1 MNYKN
6 IQLFI
11 MQIIL
16 YNCNYSIIVD
26 DQRMTELIKAQIKK
40 KGGMELCNIKG
51 ILIGPPGAG
60 KTVTINRLTGQMK
73 NICLDGGMKST
84 GVDKPLTFH
93 IYHDTKK
100 KSIFIGK
107 FWSDQ
112 SLDEQLGTIL
122 HCMINRPI
130 SLKIEEDC
138 DDPLKPLQEKVHVPV
153 PKEAQS
159 LSVAGI
165 PHQSISSPSQSISF
179 PMDAYFVLLQEFIR
193 QSKWDTVQ
201 SLLKS
206 VNETTLFHV
215 IDTGGQPEFF
225 EILPLLLRG
234 PCFSLIFLNLAL
246 SLKEPFQVTYRDTPT
261 THSLVEYRSTYTQL
275 DMVHMLL
282 ASIHSL
288 NRGKEFSQ
296 RSAAF
301 LIGTH
306 LDEAK
311 SSDVI
316 QITREIEE
324 SLKGKSFYHQDVL
337 AKYFCHEKQLETF
350 LYALDNMNGSDE
362 EISLLRDILTYLIK
376 KKFPAE
382 KLPTSWGVFHLMLR
396 HKYEEKG
403 LCTVEESEVLAKA
416 CEMLEEDEVKLA
428 LRFLHN
434 RFGTILYYPE
444 IESLKSLVICDPNL
458 LFRPITRLVAKSF
471 GANEVHPET
480 AVAIRKSGEITHDF
494 FEEVCNEND
503 PLQRIPTEAIV
514 DLLKHHNIIT
524 EIGNGDRRLFM
535 SCLLE
540 PCTDEE
546 KVEISST
553 QEVAPLLFTFYP
565 QGYQPICLFHVLI
578 SMLLQSKEFD
588 LDKPRF
594 RNKIKFKAGEAIV
607 VIWSFTSH
615 LQVEVKKCSPKR
627 CIQLRE
633 ILQEKLNSIVSY
645 IPHMKDTRV
654 DISFPCP
661 KATTTDYSHVAKL
674 HKFEPLEDEKSSVKL
689 SCEKC
694 DDSMDLESCH
704 KIWFDV
710 SHCFNLLN
718 TLNIFLF

>member
-1 MNYKN
+1 
-6 IQLFI
+6 

-40 KGGMELCNIKG
+40 KGGMELCNVKG

-73 NICLDGGMKST
+73 NIRLDGGMKST
-84 GVDKPLTFH
+84 GLDKPQTFH
-93 IYHDTKK
+93 IYHDTEK

-122 HCMINRPI
+122 HFMIHRPV

-138 DDPLKPLQEKVHVPV
+138 DDPLEPLQEKLHVPV

-159 LSVAGI
+159 LSVPGI
-165 PHQSISSPSQSISF
+165 SHQSISSPSQSISF

-206 VNETTLFHV
+206 VNDATLFHV

-261 THSLVEYRSTYTQL
+261 THSLVEYCSTYTQL

-288 NRGKEFSQ
+288 NRGKEFNQ

-337 AKYFCHEKQLETF
+337 AKYFCHERKLETF
-350 LYALDNMNGSDE
+350 LYALDNMNGSEE
-362 EISLLRDILTYLIK
+362 EISLLQDILTHLIK
-376 KKFPAE
+376 SIFPAE

-403 LCTVEESEVLAKA
+403 LCTVEESEILAKA

-471 GANEVHPET
+471 GANAVHPET
-480 AVAIRKSGEITHDF
+480 AKAIRKSGEITHDF

-578 SMLLQSKEFD
+578 SMLLQSKEFE

-594 RNKIKFKAGEAIV
+594 RNKIKFKAGKAIV

-615 LQVEVKKCSPKR
+615 LQVEVKRCSPKR
-627 CIQLRE
+627 CVQVRE
-633 ILQEKLNSIVSY
+633 SLEKKLNSIVSY
-645 IPHMKDTRV
+645 IPHMRDTRV
-654 DISFPCP
+654 DVSFPCP
-661 KATTTDYSHVAKL
+661 KATTTDCSHVAKL
-674 HKFEPLEDEKSSVKL
+674 RKFEPLEDEESSVEL
-689 SCEKC
+689 FCEEC

-704 KIWFDV
+704 KMWFDV
-710 SHCFNLLN
+710 SHSFNHFNL
-718 TLNIFLF
+718 IM